1 MGYLPADFAL
11 APADS
16 VRAVAQVYAVSL
28 LATAPLVVAGMAAL
42 ALQRRPAGTRA
53 LVWRSAVLALL
64 ILYVGQHLPA
74 RWEAWIIPGG
84 LADPLVALGR
94 MQVTVAE
101 HLGAV
106 SRAVGSWTPVPDRGT
121 VMLVHVLR
129 AVYWIGVLLVLM
141 PLLPACLDAHR
152 AANRAQPL
160 RDVTWLLLLDE
171 VRMTLGI
178 RRAVRCCVSAHT
190 VVPVTWGVL
199 RPVLLLPLEAMR
211 WDESRRRAVL
221 LHELAHV
228 RAADVLFH
236 IAARLTCALFWFHP
250 GAWWVARGLRAECEL
265 ACDNRVLAGG
275 VRASDYAELL
285 AVTSDSLHHTEPVRP
300 LALAHARRGG
310 LRKRLAAITE
320 PQRDLRGP
328 TRISLAIAVA
338 ITVTVSGPLSALDPA
353 PTRDVLRRLMRDAR
367 WESRAY
373 AVLGLAPRPDSVGV
387 ARVAAVADPSPHVR
401 AWATYAL
408 SQYPAARQSAAS
420 PSEPR

>member
-11 APADS
+11 APVDS

-28 LATAPLVVAGMAAL
+28 LATGPLVVAGMAAL
-42 ALQRRPAGTRA
+42 ALRRRPAGTRT

-64 ILYVGQHLPA
+64 ILYVGRHLPA

-94 MQVTVAE
+94 IRVTLAE

-106 SRAVGSWTPVPDRGT
+106 SGALGSWDSVPDRTT
-121 VMLVHVLR
+121 VLLVHVLR

-141 PLLPACLDAHR
+141 PLLRACLDAR
-152 AANRAQPL
+152 SAANRAQPL
-160 RDVTWLLLLDE
+160 RDATWLLLIDG

-178 RRAVRCCVSAHT
+178 RRAVRCCVSVHT

-199 RPVLLLPLEAMR
+199 RPVVLLPPEAML

-250 GAWWVARGLRAECEL
+250 GAWWVAHRLRAECEL
-265 ACDNRVLAGG
+265 ACDDRVLAGG

-285 AVTSDSLHHTEPVRP
+285 AATSEALHHTEPVPP
-300 LALAHARRGG
+300 LALALSGRGG
-310 LRKRLAAITE
+310 LRKRLAAIIE
-320 PQRDLRGP
+320 PQRDRRGP
-328 TRISLAIAVA
+328 TRISLAVAVA
-338 ITVTVSGPLSALDPA
+338 ITVAVAGPLSVLDVA
-353 PTRDVLRRLMRDAR
+353 PTRDVLRGLMRDSR

-373 AVLGLAPRPDSVGV
+373 AVIGLAPRADSVGV
-387 ARVAAVADPSPHVR
+387 ARVAAITDPSPHVR

-408 SQYPAARQSAAS
+408 SKHPAAPRGTAS